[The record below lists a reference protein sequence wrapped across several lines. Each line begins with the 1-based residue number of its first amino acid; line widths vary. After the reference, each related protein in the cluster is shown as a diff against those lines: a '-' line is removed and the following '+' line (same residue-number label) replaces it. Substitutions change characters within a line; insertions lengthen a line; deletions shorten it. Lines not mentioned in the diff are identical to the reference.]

1 MEEIHELL
9 KIAKQNGLLVA
20 LLAPGFQ
27 TAGSSTVTIAIPEEA
42 NLNTIKEIIV
52 RHFWK
57 IQGRPRGSG
66 GGIYD
71 FDFPGKDTARHCID
85 YFNNIPA

>member
-1 MEEIHELL
+1 MEEVYELL

-27 TAGSSTVTIAIPEEA
+27 TAGSSTVTIAIAENA
-42 NLNTIKEIIV
+42 DLQTIKETIV

-57 IQGRPRGSG
+57 VQGRPKVG
-66 GGIYD
+66 GGIHD
-71 FDFPGKDTARHCID
+71 FDFPGKGIAKHCID
-85 YFNNIPA
+85 YFNTLSA

>member
-1 MEEIHELL
+1 MEEVYELL

-27 TAGSSTVTIAIPEEA
+27 TAGSSTVTIGIPEHA
-42 NLNTIKEIIV
+42 DLDTIKVIIIG
-52 RHFWK
+52 HFWR
-57 IQGRPRGSG
+57 IQGRPKLG
-66 GGIYD
+66 GGVYD
-71 FDFPGKDTARHCID
+71 FDFPGKDVAKRCID